1 MSFKEYEDVFNM
13 TIKDRRDYLKDKPDE
28 YKKKYFQYDN
38 KERSRLYR
46 LKNNTKK
53 TDDNSSNITHIS
65 QDPLLNS
72 NPELFKQKI
81 DDMFKEAKQEAI
93 INNSNID
100 IVSEVLNN
108 PVNIQQDINNQPIQA
123 PIQIPKEEPI
133 QIPIQIPKEEPIQIP
148 IQAPKE
154 EPKEE
159 PIQIPIQIPI
169 QSPKEEPKEEPIQIP
184 KEEPNDIIDFN
195 EKDVFYRKV
204 VYADLIVAKDFCYEN
219 VDNCENI
226 NPDTIKEIKNYN
238 IKIPIEYLSEVFIKM
253 PINSKSRMICD
264 TENMYIFF

>member
-13 TIKDRRDYLKDKPDE
+13 TIKDRRDYLKDKPDD

-46 LKNNTKK
+46 IKNNTKK

-65 QDPLLNS
+65 QDPILNS

-123 PIQIPKEEPI
+123 
-133 QIPIQIPKEEPIQIP
+133 
-148 IQAPKE
+148 
-154 EPKEE
+154 
-159 PIQIPIQIPI
+159 
-169 QSPKEEPKEEPIQIP
+169 PIQIP